1 MAEFVGIPNLLK
13 NAKKAIKLTL
23 LGNGLSALKSFLFPG
38 ATWGVFEVGS
48 TNTALEVSNVMEVD
62 ISAESHV
69 SDYVIQ
75 SGSFTSYNKVQ
86 MPLIT
91 TIRMTK
97 DGSEASRQIMLA
109 WLERN
114 VADTTLF
121 DVLTP
126 EYRYASVTLVG
137 YRMSRSARSGAAMIV
152 ADCLFQEVRERP
164 ATYVNSN
171 ASQPDGASTDN
182 GNIERPEDMRMA
194 PTSRVYAVPDT
205 GEPIQGVSW

>member
-1 MAEFVGIPNLLK
+1 MANFVGVPNLLK
-13 NAKKAIKLTL
+13 TAKKAITLTL

-38 ATWGVFEVGS
+38 ATWGVFDVG
-48 TNTALEVSNVMEVD
+48 TANRAVDVSNVMEVD
-62 ISAESHV
+62 ISAESHT
-69 SDYVIQ
+69 SDYIIQ

-97 DGSEASRQIMLA
+97 DGGEESRQLMLA
-109 WLERN
+109 WLEKN
-114 VADTTLF
+114 VSDTSLF

-126 EYRYASVTLVG
+126 EYRYASMTLVG

-152 ADCLFQEVRERP
+152 ADCLFQEVRQRA
-164 ATYVNSN
+164 ATYINSN

-182 GNIERPEDMRMA
+182 ANIERPEDMRTS
-194 PTSRVYAVPDT
+194 PVSRVYAVPDT
-205 GEPIQGVSW
+205 SEAIQGVSW